1 MEPDPQELL
10 PPELRRT
17 WAAVPRDTLY
27 QVCLVGVLLGAGTAI
42 SVAGLIVGS
51 APMYYGFPVAVVL
64 AKLQNWAF
72 PWERK
77 AVAELRLHQSQNPPA
92 ATQVTEGARDA

>member
-10 PPELRRT
+10 PPDLRQT

-27 QVCLVGVLLGAGTAI
+27 QLCLVGAILGAGTAL

-51 APMYYGFPVAVVL
+51 HPMYYGFPVAVVL

-77 AVAELRLHQSQNPPA
+77 AVSELRLHLSRNIPV
-92 ATQVTEGARDA
+92 ATQVSEGA

>member
-10 PPELRRT
+10 PPDLRRT
-17 WAAVPRDTLY
+17 WAAVPRATLY
-27 QVCLVGVLLGAGTAI
+27 QVCLVGAILGAGTAL

-51 APMYYGFPVAVVL
+51 NPMYYGFPVAVVL

-77 AVAELRLHQSQNPPA
+77 AISELRLHQSQNTPA
-92 ATQVTEGARDA
+92 ATQVAEVARDV